1 MPNNKGFA
9 ISSVLYLLLVAF
21 LMFLM
26 ITLAQFTSSTS
37 VIGKAND
44 DLINGTTFKAVQVK
58 SVIENS
64 SCGTDYEW
72 YQSFDSEL
80 GTYKDSN
87 TIVKITSKH
96 GTIYWPKDFPNARI
110 TDENN
115 NINPVAGDQNGNIK
129 VEFDNSSI
137 NTDNGIY
144 GELTFTDTKGT
155 TEDEDDKK
163 ITIFLADVC
172 K

>member
-87 TIVKITSKH
+87 TIVKITSKY
-96 GTIYWPKDFPNARI
+96 GTIYWPKDFPNANVSVI
-110 TDENN
+110 
-115 NINPVAGDQNGNIK
+115 VGDKTLYGGSI
-129 VEFDNSSI
+129 SI
-137 NTDNGIY
+137 NGKITVTASNDK
-144 GELTFTDTKGT
+144 LTFTQ
-155 TEDEDDKK
+155 DDSESTVT
-163 ITIFLADVC
+163 ITNIC
-172 K
+172 E